1 MSGTSQRGGTGAP
14 LRGLGSVGDAVMSL
28 PARESLD
35 SIHLRIGEF
44 FGRRQR
50 REANAEILK
59 HAQRTDGF
67 LDAVF
72 AFLFA

>member
-1 MSGTSQRGGTGAP
+1 
-14 LRGLGSVGDAVMSL
+14 MSL